1 MDQLNSP
8 SWGMM
13 LVSGVLVTGVRTW
26 RLLLSATY
34 VWQDSALSFL
44 MVFGTSLKAI
54 FLASVA
60 RSSVD
65 EFQFQKARGY

>member
-34 VWQDSALSFL
+34 VRQDSALSFL
-44 MVFGTSLKAI
+44 MVFGTSLKVI

>member
-1 MDQLNSP
+1 M
-8 SWGMM
+8 
-13 LVSGVLVTGVRTW
+13 SGVLVTGVRTW

-34 VWQDSALSFL
+34 VRQDSALSFL
-44 MVFGTSLKAI
+44 MVFGTSLKVI